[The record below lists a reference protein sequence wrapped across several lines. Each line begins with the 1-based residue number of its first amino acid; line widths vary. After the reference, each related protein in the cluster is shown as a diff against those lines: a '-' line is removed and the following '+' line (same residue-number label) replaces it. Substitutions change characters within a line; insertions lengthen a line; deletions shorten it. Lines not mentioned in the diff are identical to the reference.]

1 MRPTLLLLALVLAA
15 CGETVP
21 ADPAPDA
28 GPPLADAA
36 PGADAATPPPDA
48 AVPEAPRPARALVT
62 AAGTVRGGALTLDVQ
77 LGNPF
82 APRPVAGGELSITP
96 DQPIY
101 P

>member
-1 MRPTLLLLALVLAA
+1 MRPSLLLLALVLAA
-15 CGETVP
+15 CGATVP
-21 ADPAPDA
+21 VDSDPDA
-28 GPPLADAA
+28 GQPPADAA
-36 PGADAATPPPDA
+36 PGLDAAPPAPDA
-48 AVPEAPRPARALVT
+48 AVPDAPRPARALVT